1 MLTLFNFVKDV
12 DLVTIATPILLSLK
26 NIGINVKVFRV
37 FNAYGI
43 YQDYNNPYQGMLS
56 IYLSQIHRNSEVKV
70 TGSLNRS
77 RDFIYISDIIN
88 AFTNQKI
95 LNYKQNH
102 IFNLGSGKEVKVLT
116 LLKLLFK
123 YTNKKY
129 KVLVL
134 DKHSGDTKNSHANIS
149 LIRKIGWINKISLRE
164 GTKKVIKDLKIFD
177 ENNSS
182 FNR

>member
-1 MLTLFNFVKDV
+1 MELTLKYLEFLMLMGFIK
-12 DLVTIATPILLSLK
+12 II
-26 NIGINVKVFRV
+26 
-37 FNAYGI
+37 
-43 YQDYNNPYQGMLS
+43 NNPYPGMLS

-129 KVLVL
+129 KVFVL